1 LSGMFRLIFIVIN
14 VFFFIFLAGPV
25 QVRGLDPKT
34 PIDKYIHH
42 IWTTRSGLPQNTIH
56 SIVQDSSGYLW
67 LGTDRGLVQFDGTRF
82 RVLHKGN
89 IPQIKNNSITSLFIS
104 RDGTLW
110 IGTYGGG
117 ITRYKNGKFK
127 NYSIEEGLTNHFINA
142 IAEDD
147 RQTPWFGTTGDGV
160 IQLKNETFTAIT
172 HEQGLSYNI
181 VSCLLSDSK
190 GKLWVGTEKG
200 LNCINNDGITI
211 FTTEDGLPGNNINSI
226 FEDSRGWLW
235 VGTTNGIAF
244 IRNRPKDLQNKEFT
258 VLNPHDGLSDNFVR
272 SIIQD
277 KAGNIWI
284 ATNGGLNRINA
295 DSLRKRLP
303 GKIDFHPEPFASR
316 DGLSDD
322 ALLCLYEDRWGNL
335 WVGTSGGG
343 LNVLRDGKFEFY
355 TEKDGLSSG
364 YIKAIY
370 EDARQTLWIG
380 TSGGGLNQFKGKK
393 FTHYTQKDGLS
404 SNYIESLCGDREGNL
419 WIGTTNGLNRFK
431 NGQFQ
436 IFTTRD
442 GLSNQSIKS
451 LFQDSNHNLWI
462 GTFGGGL
469 NRYHNGTFAYYDTG
483 KGLSDNF
490 ILALEEDKYGNLW
503 IGTNRGLNCFDHQF
517 FRHFSDREG
526 IPRGRV
532 LDIYCDPEGTLWI
545 ATNDEGLVRYK
556 NGIFT
561 PFKSSGEFADHMFYR
576 ILEDHQQNL
585 WLSSDR
591 GIFSV
596 SRRRLNW
603 YMDGSS
609 DFIDWHH
616 FQEGDGLKTSVCSGG
631 FQPAGWK
638 TSNDMIWFPTIKGIA
653 VMDLRKPQFMVK
665 NQPGIPNLPEE
676 VELDNTEIEQIPHM
690 TVVRQLPVLIEKV
703 VVDNSAYNPNSHF
716 KLPSGTEK
724 IEFYFTAID
733 YGPPGNIVFKYRLL
747 GYDKKWTRST
757 NRKSVVYL
765 DVPAGEYEFKVL
777 ARQSDGEWSYEGDSC
792 FFSIKPPFQQ
802 TFWFYFLLTLGLTLV
817 TLGIPKLLEIMT
829 KKRLAKEE
837 KYKSST
843 LNHHKSRTYLNR
855 LLKIM
860 EEEKPY
866 LDPELSLQTLA
877 KRMEITKEDLSQVI
891 NEQLDRNFKNFINE
905 YRIEEAKKKLL
916 DPKEDQFVLM
926 KIAFDVGFNSKS
938 VFNASF
944 KKFTGM
950 SPSQYRKKHQDR

>member
-1 LSGMFRLIFIVIN
+1 MFRLIFIALN
-14 VFFFIFLAGPV
+14 VFFFIFLAWPQEV
-25 QVRGLDPKT
+25 LGLDPKT
-34 PIDKYIHH
+34 PADKYIHH

-67 LGTDRGLVQFDGTRF
+67 LGTDRGIVRFDGSRF

-89 IPQIKNNSITSLFIS
+89 IPSIKNNSITSLLIS

-117 ITRYKNGKFK
+117 ITRYKDGTFK

-147 RQTPWFGTTGDGV
+147 EQTMWFGTTGDGV

-190 GKLWVGTEKG
+190 GKLWVGTEQG
-200 LNCINNDGITI
+200 LNCTNNDQITI
-211 FTTEDGLPGNNINSI
+211 FTTGDGLPGNNINTI
-226 FEDSRGWLW
+226 FEDDRGYLW
-235 VGTTNGIAF
+235 VGTSNGIGF
-244 IRNRPKDLQNKEFT
+244 IRNRPKDLQEKKFT
-258 VLNPHDGLSDNFVR
+258 ALDTHDGLTDNFVR

-295 DSLRKRLP
+295 DSLRKRIP
-303 GKIDFHPEPFASR
+303 GQVDFRLEHFTSR

-322 ALLCLYEDRWGNL
+322 SLLSLSEDRWGNL

-370 EDARQTLWIG
+370 EDAEKTVWIG
-380 TSGGGLNQFKGKK
+380 TSGGGLNQFKGKE
-393 FTHYTQKDGLS
+393 FTVYTKKDGLS
-404 SNYIESLCGDREGNL
+404 SNYIESLCGDSQGNL
-419 WIGTTNGLNRFK
+419 WIGTPNGLNRFK

-436 IFTTRD
+436 VFTTNE
-442 GLSNQSIKS
+442 GLSNHSIKS
-451 LFQDSNHNLWI
+451 LFQDSKHNLWI

-469 NRYHNGTFAYYDTG
+469 NRYHNGTFEYFDTE

-517 FRHFSDREG
+517 FRYFSDRDG

-545 ATNDEGLVRYK
+545 ASNDEGLIRYK

-561 PFKSSGEFADHMFYR
+561 PFKSTGGFADHVICR
-576 ILEDHQQNL
+576 IIEDHQQNL
-585 WLSSDR
+585 WLSSDG

-603 YMDGSS
+603 YMNGIS

-653 VMDLRKPQFMVK
+653 VIDLRKPQFMVK
-665 NQPGIPNLPEE
+665 NQPGIPDLPEE
-676 VELDNTEIEQIPHM
+676 TESDYTKMEDVPHM

-703 VVDNSAYNPNSHF
+703 VADNTAYNPDSHF

-724 IEFYFTAID
+724 IEFYFTTID
-733 YGPPGNIVFKYRLL
+733 YGPPGNVVFKYRLM

-765 DVPAGEYEFKVL
+765 DLPAGDYEFKVL
-777 ARQSDGEWSYEGDSC
+777 ARQSDGKWSYDGDSC
-792 FFSIKPPFQQ
+792 FFSMKPPFQQ
-802 TFWFYFLLTLGLTLV
+802 TFWFYFLLTLGLTMV
-817 TLGIPKLLEIMT
+817 TLGIPKLLEIIQ
-829 KKRLAKEE
+829 KKRLADEE

-843 LNHHKSRTYLNR
+843 LSFHKSKTYLNQ

-860 EEEKPY
+860 AEEKPY

-877 KRMEITKEDLSQVI
+877 KRMEITKEALSQVI

-926 KIAFDVGFNSKS
+926 KIALDVGFNSKS

-950 SPSQYRKKHQDR
+950 SPSQYRKKHQDK

>member
-1 LSGMFRLIFIVIN
+1 MSRIILIAIN
-14 VFFFIFLAGPV
+14 VFFLIFLAWPV
-25 QVRGLDPKT
+25 EVRGLDPKT
-34 PIDKYIHH
+34 PPDKYIHH
-42 IWTTRSGLPQNTIH
+42 IWTTRSGLPQDTIH
-56 SIVQDSSGYLW
+56 SIVQDRSGYLW
-67 LGTDRGLVQFDGTRF
+67 LGTDRGIVRFDGTTF

-89 IPQIKNNSITSLFIS
+89 LPAIKNNSITSLLIS
-104 RDGTLW
+104 RDGALW

-117 ITRYKNGKFK
+117 ITRYKNGTFK

-147 RQTPWFGTTGDGV
+147 DQTLWFGTTGDGI
-160 IQLKNETFTAIT
+160 IQLKNKTFTAIT

-181 VSCLLSDSK
+181 VSCLLADSK

-211 FTTEDGLPGNNINSI
+211 FTTAAGLPGDNINTI

-235 VGTTNGIAF
+235 VGTTNGIGF
-244 IRNRPKDLQNKEFT
+244 IRNRPEDLHDEKFT
-258 VLNPHDGLSDNFVR
+258 ALSTLDGFTDNFVR

-284 ATNGGLNRINA
+284 ATNGGLNRIDA
-295 DSLRKRLP
+295 DSLKKRLP
-303 GKIDFHPEPFASR
+303 GKIDFRPGHFTSR

-322 ALLCLYEDRWGNL
+322 VLLCLYEDRWGNL

-370 EDARQTLWIG
+370 EDAEQTLWIG
-380 TSGGGLNQFKGKK
+380 TSGGGLNRFLGKK
-393 FTHYTQKDGLS
+393 FTHYTQKNGLS
-404 SNYIESLCGDREGNL
+404 SNYIESLCGDKEDNL
-419 WIGTTNGLNRFK
+419 WIGTANGLNRFK
-431 NGQFQ
+431 NGKFQ
-436 IFTTRD
+436 IFTTRE
-442 GLSNQSIKS
+442 GLSNNSIKS
-451 LFQDSNHNLWI
+451 LFLDSNQNLWI

-469 NRYHNGTFAYYDTG
+469 NRYRSGSFEYFDTRG
-483 KGLSDNF
+483 GLSDNF
-490 ILALEEDKYGNLW
+490 IIALEEDKYGNLW
-503 IGTNRGLNCFDHQF
+503 IGTNRGVNCFDHQF
-517 FRHFSDREG
+517 FRHFSDQEG
-526 IPRGRV
+526 VPRGRV

-545 ATNDEGLVRYK
+545 ATNDEGLVRFK

-561 PFKSSGEFADHMFYR
+561 PFKSTDEFGDSMFYR

-596 SRRRLNW
+596 SRRRLNR
-603 YMDGSS
+603 YMDGGS

-616 FQEGDGLKTSVCSGG
+616 FQEEHGLKTSVCSGG

-638 TSNDMIWFPTIKGIA
+638 TANDTIWFPTIKGIA
-653 VMDLRKPQFMVK
+653 VIDLRKPQFLVN
-665 NQPGIPNLPEE
+665 NQSGLPDLPEE
-676 VELDNTEIEQIPHM
+676 SELDYAKMEQIPHM
-690 TVVRQLPVLIEKV
+690 RVVRQLPVLIEKIV
-703 VVDNSAYNPNSHF
+703 ADNRAYDPNSPF
-716 KLPSGTEK
+716 KLPPGTEK

-733 YGPPGNIVFKYRLL
+733 YGPPGNVVFNYRLM
-747 GYDKKWTRST
+747 GYDKRWTQST

-765 DVPAGEYEFKVL
+765 DVPAGDYEFKLL
-777 ARQSDGEWSYEGDSC
+777 ARPSDGTWSLDGDSC
-792 FFSIKPPFQQ
+792 FFSIKPPFLQ
-802 TFWFYFLLTLGLTLV
+802 TFWFYFLLILGLTMI
-817 TLGIPKLLEIMT
+817 TLGIPKLREIMA

-843 LNHHKSRTYLNR
+843 LSRPKSITYLNQ

-860 EEEKPY
+860 AEEKPY

-950 SPSQYRKKHQDR
+950 SPSQYRKKHQEKK

>member
-1 LSGMFRLIFIVIN
+1 MFRLILIAIN
-14 VFFFIFLAGPV
+14 VFFFIFLAWPQEV
-25 QVRGLDPKT
+25 LGLDPKT
-34 PIDKYIHH
+34 PADKYIHH

-67 LGTDRGLVQFDGTRF
+67 LGTDRGIVRFDGTRF

-89 IPQIKNNSITSLFIS
+89 IPSIKNNSITSLHIS

-117 ITRYKNGKFK
+117 ITRYKDGTFK

-147 RQTPWFGTTGDGV
+147 EQTMWFGTTGDGV

-190 GKLWVGTEKG
+190 GKLWVGTEQG

-211 FTTEDGLPGNNINSI
+211 FTTADGLPGNNINTI
-226 FEDSRGWLW
+226 FEDSRGYLW
-235 VGTTNGIAF
+235 VGTTNGIGF
-244 IRNRPKDLQNKEFT
+244 IRNRPKDLQDKKFT
-258 VLNPHDGLSDNFVR
+258 ALNTQDGLTDNFVR

-295 DSLRKRLP
+295 DSLRKRTP
-303 GKIDFHPEPFASR
+303 GQVDFRLEHFTSR

-322 ALLCLYEDRWGNL
+322 ALLSLAEDRWGNL

-370 EDARQTLWIG
+370 EDAEKTVWIG

-393 FTHYTQKDGLS
+393 FAVYTKKDGLS
-404 SNYIESLCGDREGNL
+404 SNYIESLCGDSQGNL
-419 WIGTTNGLNRFK
+419 WIGTPNGLNRFK
-431 NGQFQ
+431 NGQVQ
-436 IFTTRD
+436 VFTTNE
-442 GLSNQSIKS
+442 GLSNHSIRS
-451 LFQDSNHNLWI
+451 LFQDSKHNLWI

-469 NRYHNGTFAYYDTG
+469 NRYHNGTFEYFDTE

-517 FRHFSDREG
+517 FRYFSDRDG

-545 ATNDEGLVRYK
+545 ASNDEGLVRYK

-561 PFKSSGEFADHMFYR
+561 PFKSTGGFTDHVICR
-576 ILEDHQQNL
+576 IIEDHQQNL
-585 WLSSDR
+585 WLSSDG

-603 YMDGSS
+603 YMNGSS
-609 DFIDWHH
+609 DFIDWNH

-653 VMDLRKPQFMVK
+653 VIDLRKPQFMVK
-665 NQPGIPNLPEE
+665 NQPGIPDLPEE
-676 VELDNTEIEQIPHM
+676 TESDYTKMEDVPHM

-703 VVDNSAYNPNSHF
+703 VADNTAYNPDSHF

-733 YGPPGNIVFKYRLL
+733 YGPPGNVVFKYRLM
-747 GYDKKWTRST
+747 GYDKKWTRSS

-765 DVPAGEYEFKVL
+765 DLPAGDYEFKVL
-777 ARQSDGEWSYEGDSC
+777 ARQSDGKWSYDGDSC
-792 FFSIKPPFQQ
+792 FFSMKPPFQQ
-802 TFWFYFLLTLGLTLV
+802 TFWFYFLLTLGLTMV

-829 KKRLAKEE
+829 KKRLADEE

-843 LNHHKSRTYLNR
+843 LSYHKSKTYLSQ

-860 EEEKPY
+860 AEEKPY

-877 KRMEITKEDLSQVI
+877 KQMGITKEALSQVI

-905 YRIEEAKKKLL
+905 YRIEEAKKRLL
-916 DPKEDQFVLM
+916 DPKENQFVLM
-926 KIAFDVGFNSKS
+926 KIALDVGFNSKS

-950 SPSQYRKKHQDR
+950 SPSQYRKKHQDK